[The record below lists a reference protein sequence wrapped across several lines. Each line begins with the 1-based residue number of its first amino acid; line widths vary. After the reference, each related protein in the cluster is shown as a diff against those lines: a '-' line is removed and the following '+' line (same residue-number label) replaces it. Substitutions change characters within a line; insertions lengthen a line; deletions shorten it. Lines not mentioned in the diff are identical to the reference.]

1 MAREPQRAPEPH
13 HLDAK
18 LIPVERALIARAAV
32 LDEEAHAETGATL
45 GGAVKLLVSQEFRA
59 LADELHHW

>member
-1 MAREPQRAPEPH
+1 MAREPQRAPEAH

-32 LDEEAHAETGATL
+32 LNEEALAETEATL
-45 GGAVKLLVSQEFRA
+45 AAAVKLLVSQELMA
-59 LADELHHW
+59 VAVELHYW